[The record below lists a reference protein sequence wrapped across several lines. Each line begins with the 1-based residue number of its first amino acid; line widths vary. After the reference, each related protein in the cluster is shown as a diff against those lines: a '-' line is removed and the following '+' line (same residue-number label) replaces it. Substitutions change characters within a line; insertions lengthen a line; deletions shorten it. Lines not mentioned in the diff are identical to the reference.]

1 MGEVS
6 IDDVLDE
13 AHWAQ
18 FSSSWIGAEQSTFLG
33 AGGGGMQSFGGFAPG
48 LAMFDPVIP
57 VLPEPGKLAKSILEQ
72 SLSAPPFPQDSP
84 IDDAEDQDDSPSGQ
98 AAYTPDDPSSSSA
111 TKSKKTG
118 KIIETKNVHC
128 TKCNQ
133 LIARLVLRG
142 TREELD
148 LPCDLLYQ
156 CLKCAPQTSVPPSA
170 SGTRS
175 GSRKRANELDD
186 TEKFVTCDVCTHVR
200 GHGGLR
206 AKSREHIEFTA
217 EFICLSCSEKY
228 RRCTNCGGTSAR
240 GIVGKWRCKELF
252 AGGRKTCSLS
262 HARLGALDMELAV
275 WVIPQELQG
284 APELPAL
291 LECCEETWREHIL
304 GKLAVPEV
312 LEHQSEMR
320 SYSDIE
326 KFLLVYEFPGKT
338 LFTTPTK
345 SPNHR
350 RYVSLHWA
358 KTRTRRNKNKPEWA
372 LVSHEEKMATQ
383 SSSDGWL
390 TYNTKRSNVIRPA
403 GAILCG
409 MWMVEWI
416 VPDKTAVVSTIS
428 PFDAVT
434 TDERAPVHLSEIFR
448 RALQELVK
456 HNAEHPNDLWA
467 PPEHIWMLLSK
478 TGVTNRLRVT
488 DGLERRSILPLDEYL
503 TRHIEARPEQFDP
516 HICGLSEHLIQRRPH
531 MKFEVQVRHIGLG
544 TTPEMVEKR
553 AAGRLRRSVK
563 KGR

>member
-1 MGEVS
+1 MDQFYNPLGQYHHSYASGSQDPSGSNHNDYDMQHTTELASTPSIQFSPDHDLRSFLSQTHQQHPQQQQHHHHNLSQIPNYASTSSHSQSYFDASNTHTTYDHSPSPQDQYLRPSSSPGLPTAVDPAIQLELLRETRRIRELDLQIAEATLRDSEEKRRIREAELAMAQLGNRPNAPSTSASTPNDNQFHSLGHSPNYNHAPTPSSSASGTGSVHDGGGGGVGVLSGGDGDSGVGTSGNARPRSAGGRGLMGEVS

-217 EFICLSCSEKY
+217 E
-228 RRCTNCGGTSAR
+228 
-240 GIVGKWRCKELF
+240 
-252 AGGRKTCSLS
+252 
-262 HARLGALDMELAV
+262 
-275 WVIPQELQG
+275 
-284 APELPAL
+284 
-291 LECCEETWREHIL
+291 
-304 GKLAVPEV
+304 
-312 LEHQSEMR
+312 
-320 SYSDIE
+320 
-326 KFLLVYEFPGKT
+326 
-338 LFTTPTK
+338 
-345 SPNHR
+345 
-350 RYVSLHWA
+350 VSL
-358 KTRTRRNKNKPEWA
+358 E
-372 LVSHEEKMATQ
+372 
-383 SSSDGWL
+383 
-390 TYNTKRSNVIRPA
+390 
-403 GAILCG
+403 
-409 MWMVEWI
+409 
-416 VPDKTAVVSTIS
+416 
-428 PFDAVT
+428 
-434 TDERAPVHLSEIFR
+434 
-448 RALQELVK
+448 
-456 HNAEHPNDLWA
+456 
-467 PPEHIWMLLSK
+467 
-478 TGVTNRLRVT
+478 LRVWSYVT
-488 DGLERRSILPLDEYL
+488 CAFLAQS
-503 TRHIEARPEQFDP
+503 
-516 HICGLSEHLIQRRPH
+516 CGLTSP
-531 MKFEVQVRHIGLG
+531 
-544 TTPEMVEKR
+544 PPD
-553 AAGRLRRSVK
+553 
-563 KGR
+563 